1 MRKLSCKWPVY
12 LAVFAFASPAFY
24 VFFRAGRP
32 EIFDADQLAQKVVVA
47 VALAIIVWLIYGV
60 ACLFAAPLG
69 DTKKHSNSDKPDVD
83 AEQKRNKRSAPKE
96 SKKRKKWLVIAL
108 AFIVVL
114 ATISL
119 GGFYIIKD
127 KVSAYLENLVEKN
140 PIYFAAATGN
150 LREVDRLISEGANPN
165 AKGIKGHTPLIAAT
179 RGHHSLI
186 AEHLLLTGAN
196 PDQKDDFGWAAL
208 HHAVTPVDGAD
219 LDLINILVKHG
230 ANVNIQDKRLRTPLH
245 RAAQYGQL
253 QAVLLLLKY
262 GADPNIKDYN
272 GWTAADRAVLHP
284 ELQSLLTSEKPDS
297 GIQVSE
303 LTEFPEYFSEK
314 HNFKVRFPGKA
325 KVTDYGLA
333 IHYTVEI
340 EGEGAY
346 NIIVNSF
353 PKPVLGNEVIK
364 ATLDGHLQGRLM
376 LFGDKATLL
385 ESRNIFFAGHKALQY
400 EYTVK
405 SQGTLACFKGLYFIV
420 GKFGYGVSCVCTEET
435 KPLVYPKYDDFAKS
449 FRLIN
454 SR

>member
-1 MRKLSCKWPVY
+1 MRKLSCKWPAY
-12 LAVFAFASPAFY
+12 MTLLVFARPVFY
-24 VFFRAGRP
+24 LFRGGR
-32 EIFDADQLAQKVVVA
+32 FDADQLAQKVVVA

-60 ACLFAAPLG
+60 ACLFAAPIA
-69 DTKKHSNSDKPDVD
+69 DTTKHPNSDKPDVG
-83 AEQKRNKRSAPKE
+83 AEQKPNKRSAPKE
-96 SKKRKKWLVIAL
+96 ARNRKKWLVIAL

-119 GGFYIIKD
+119 GGFYIIKN

-140 PIYFAAATGN
+140 PIYFAAASGN
-150 LREVDRLISEGANPN
+150 LQEVDRLISEGANPN

-186 AEHLLLTGAN
+186 AEHLLLAAAN

-208 HHAVTPVDGAD
+208 HHAITPVDGAD
-219 LDLINILVKHG
+219 LDLISILVKHG
-230 ANVNIQDKRLRTPLH
+230 ANVNIQDNRLRTPLH

-262 GADPNIKDYN
+262 GADPNIRDYN
-272 GWTAADRAVLHP
+272 GWTPADRAALHP
-284 ELQSLLTSEKPDS
+284 EIQSLLMSQKSDS
-297 GIQVSE
+297 GNQVSE

-314 HNFKVRFPGKA
+314 HNFKVRFPGKT
-325 KVTDYGLA
+325 KVTDYGFTH
-333 IHYTVEI
+333 HYTTEI

-346 NIIVNSF
+346 NIIVQNF
-353 PKPVLGNEVIK
+353 PEPILSDESIQ
-364 ATLDGHLQGRLM
+364 AFLESYLEGRLD
-376 LFGDKATLL
+376 LFGGDANLL
-385 ESRNIFFAGHKALQY
+385 ESRYIFFSGHKALQY

-405 SQGTLACFKGLYFIV
+405 SQGTLACFKGIYFIV
-420 GKFGYGVSCVCTEET
+420 GKLGYGVSCVCSEET
-435 KPLVYPKYDDFAKS
+435 KPLVYPKYDDFVKS